1 MYKFLSYGLPRD
13 AHHACSV
20 HAHTHE
26 RGALEG
32 SYRILA
38 GWSGRH
44 LRPASRLD
52 SYNLPNSNPMVLDR
66 ELPNGFNCYL
76 AHGELN
82 ESDIEYLIVVDRTK
96 LVPFGFRQ
104 LALVNMVASLTKLQQ
119 PHAQE
124 L

>member
-20 HAHTHE
+20 YAHTHE

-76 AHGELN
+76 TYER
-82 ESDIEYLIVVDRTK
+82 DIKYLIVVDRTK
-96 LVPFGFRQ
+96 LIPFGFRQ
-104 LALVNMVASLTKLQQ
+104 IALVNMVANLTRRQQ